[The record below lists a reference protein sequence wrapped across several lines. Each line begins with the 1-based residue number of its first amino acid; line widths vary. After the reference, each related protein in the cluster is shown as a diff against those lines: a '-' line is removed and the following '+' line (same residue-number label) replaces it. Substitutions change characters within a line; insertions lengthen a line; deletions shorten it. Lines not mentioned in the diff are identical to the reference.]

1 MSMQLSKGYGF
12 ELRNI
17 LKDRKLATKLNYSK
31 RIYIYVLIVKQVI
44 LEEKKYII
52 KMANYS
58 KLREF
63 SLKNPSKVMSL
74 PLTCWIVQ
82 ATFSFVCGP

>member
-12 ELRNI
+12 ELRKI
-17 LKDRKLATKLNYSK
+17 LKDRKLATKLNYGK
-31 RIYIYVLIVKQVI
+31 KIYIRLSSKTGH
-44 LEEKKYII
+44 LRRKKIYI